1 MSRPSLRTCLYQASV
16 WLTLGFTVLPL
27 VAVIWVSFFANKIVS
42 FPPTGYTT
50 HWYANAW
57 SLSDFREG
65 FVVSLQVALC
75 ATLLGL
81 LVGVPAAL
89 ALARSKFPGKGAINT
104 LLLSPML
111 IPGIVAGS
119 AVYIYFVQI
128 EILTDVQ
135 LTATLPGL
143 IAAHTVLAIP
153 WVVRLVTASLQSVN
167 DSIEEAAM
175 NLGATPW
182 TTFWRI
188 TLPMAR
194 PGVVAGAL
202 FSFIVS
208 FTDLEKSLFLVGPGR
223 TTLQIAVINYLEWNL
238 DPTIAAVATVQILII
253 GSALVISD
261 RFVKLSRVF

>member
-1 MSRPSLRTCLYQASV
+1 MTRPNLRGWLYHLTV
-16 WLTLGFTVLPL
+16 WSTLAFTVLPL
-27 VAVIWVSFFANKIVS
+27 AAVIWVSFFQNKIVS
-42 FPPTGYTT
+42 FPPIGYTT

-65 FVVSLQVALC
+65 FVVSVQVALC
-75 ATLLGL
+75 ATVLGL

-89 ALARSKFPGKGAINT
+89 ALARADFPGKGMVNT

-119 AVYIYFVQI
+119 AVYIYFIQI
-128 EILTDVQ
+128 EILTGWQ

-188 TLPMAR
+188 TLPLAR
-194 PGVVAGAL
+194 PGIVAGAL

-253 GSALVISD
+253 GLALVVSD